1 MIPGE
6 YGLPPWQGLHNS
18 FSKESIVHFWSS
30 IFETISLGNIFYCS
44 YDGITGHFLDP
55 KWWIVLSCICL
66 FKKCMS
72 KTSMHPCRKWIVQS
86 NNTSN
91 FTCFFPFSRL
101 LIGSEFFWRENEGHL
116 SSPWNANRDKYVVS
130 PNHSLKFKFFMDL
143 TNVET
148 LINLDQPIL
157 DNFGREKNH
166 SLCWRWIAG
175 WFFGLNFWH

>member
-18 FSKESIVHFWSS
+18 FSKSIVHFWSS
-30 IFETISLGNIFYCS
+30 IFETIFLGNSFYCS

-86 NNTSN
+86 NKTSN
-91 FTCFFPFSRL
+91 FTCFFHFLGFWLGQNFSGEKMRVTWVHPEMP
-101 LIGSEFFWRENEGHL
+101 IGINMWSAQIIRWN
-116 SSPWNANRDKYVVS
+116 SSSSW
-130 PNHSLKFKFFMDL
+130 
-143 TNVET
+143 TWQT
-148 LINLDQPIL
+148 
-157 DNFGREKNH
+157 
-166 SLCWRWIAG
+166 
-175 WFFGLNFWH
+175 